1 MALKINKQ
9 SWNQLKANSNNGMNL
24 TKSNTGYN
32 QNANQQIPE
41 SAF

>member
-9 SWNQLKANSNNGMNL
+9 TWNQMKVNSNNGMNL
-24 TKSNTGYN
+24 TKSPSAFN
-32 QNANQQIPE
+32 QNVNNQISN